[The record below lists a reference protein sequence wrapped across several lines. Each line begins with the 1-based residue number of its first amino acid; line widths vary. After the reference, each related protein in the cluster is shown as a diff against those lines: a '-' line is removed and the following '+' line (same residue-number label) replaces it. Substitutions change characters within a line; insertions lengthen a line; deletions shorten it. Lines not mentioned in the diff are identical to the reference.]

1 MGKRSKYSCDTWID
15 RNNCLWNPNNNNC
28 KRILV
33 GLNNGGIY
41 NMNIFKKNKGKK
53 LDKEISIKE
62 SDTSSSTGNQSSVKL
77 RVFRINAIKDSKDVP
92 HFDEFNVPVKRW
104 TTVLDALL
112 HAKSY
117 QDSSIGIRYS
127 CRMASCG
134 SCGMKING
142 MPRLACYTKIT
153 DLNTNTITCEPLPN
167 FPYIRDLVT
176 DFSKFFEHH
185 KSIMPFIQNKKA
197 DIENFNEN
205 SEFVQTPEDID
216 KFLQFSYCIRCGLC
230 YSACPTVAT
239 DLKFPGPQAL
249 SQAYRYLA
257 DSRDTDKSNRL
268 KVIDTRH
275 GIWRCHFAGSCSNVC
290 PKGVDPALGIQL
302 LRSHLL
308 GLSNNEKKIA
318 KLQDRSITTATTY
331 DSEEQE

>member
-1 MGKRSKYSCDTWID
+1 MK
-15 RNNCLWNPNNNNC
+15 
-28 KRILV
+28 
-33 GLNNGGIY
+33 
-41 NMNIFKKNKGKK
+41 IFKK
-53 LDKEISIKE
+53 DKRREIKSEEAIEISNTTE
-62 SDTSSSTGNQSSVKL
+62 NTQSSVKL
-77 RVFRINAIKDSKDVP
+77 RVFRINAIQDPKDVH
-92 HFDEFNVPVKRW
+92 HFDEFQVPVKRW

-112 HAKSY
+112 DAKSY

-142 MPRLACYTKIT
+142 IPRLACYTKISE
-153 DLNTNTITCEPLPN
+153 LSTNTITCEPLPN

-176 DFSKFFEHH
+176 DFSQFFNHH
-185 KSIMPFIQNKKA
+185 RSVMPYIQNKKA
-197 DIENFNEN
+197 DIPDVNELT
-205 SEFVQTPEDID
+205 EYEQTPEDLD
-216 KFLQFSYCIRCGLC
+216 KFLQFSYCIKCGLC

-249 SQAYRYLA
+249 SQAYRYFA

-268 KVIDTRH
+268 KVIDTSH
-275 GIWRCHFAGSCSNVC
+275 GISRCHFAGSCSNVC

-308 GLSNNEKKIA
+308 GFSNSEKKIA
-318 KLQDRSITTATTY
+318 KLQDRSSTSYT
-331 DSEEQE
+331 SEEEGEGENLQRK

>member
-1 MGKRSKYSCDTWID
+1 MK
-15 RNNCLWNPNNNNC
+15 
-28 KRILV
+28 
-33 GLNNGGIY
+33 
-41 NMNIFKKNKGKK
+41 IFKKDKK
-53 LDKEISIKE
+53 RDIKSE
-62 SDTSSSTGNQSSVKL
+62 EAIETANTTENIQSSVKL
-77 RVFRINAIKDSKDVP
+77 RVFRINAIQDPKDVH
-92 HFDEFNVPVKRW
+92 HFDEFQVPVKRW

-112 HAKSY
+112 DAKSY

-142 MPRLACYTKIT
+142 IPRLACYTKISE
-153 DLNTNTITCEPLPN
+153 LSTNTITCEPLPN

-176 DFSKFFEHH
+176 DFSQFFNHH
-185 KSIMPFIQNKKA
+185 RSVMPYIQNKKA
-197 DIENFNEN
+197 DIPDVNELT
-205 SEFVQTPEDID
+205 EYEQTPEDLD
-216 KFLQFSYCIRCGLC
+216 KFLQFSYCIKCGLC

-249 SQAYRYLA
+249 SQAYRYFA

-268 KVIDTRH
+268 KVIDTSH
-275 GIWRCHFAGSCSNVC
+275 GISRCHFAGSCSNVC

-308 GLSNNEKKIA
+308 GFSNSEKKIA
-318 KLQDRSITTATTY
+318 KLQDRSSTSYT
-331 DSEEQE
+331 SEEEGEGENLQKK

>member
-1 MGKRSKYSCDTWID
+1 
-15 RNNCLWNPNNNNC
+15 
-28 KRILV
+28 
-33 GLNNGGIY
+33 
-41 NMNIFKKNKGKK
+41 MNIFKKNKKK
-53 LDKEISIKE
+53 ELEKEFVKE
-62 SDTSSSTGNQSSVKL
+62 SNTSSSSSSSTNQTSVKL
-77 RVFRINAIKDSKDVP
+77 RVFRINAIKDSNDAH

-142 MPRLACYTKIT
+142 MPRLACYTKIS

-230 YSACPTVAT
+230 NSACPTVAT
-239 DLKFPGPQAL
+239 DVKFPGPQAL

-268 KVIDTRH
+268 KVIDTKH

-302 LRSHLL
+302 LRGLLL
-308 GLSNNEKKIA
+308 GLSKNEKKIA

-331 DSEEQE
+331 DNEQDDIE